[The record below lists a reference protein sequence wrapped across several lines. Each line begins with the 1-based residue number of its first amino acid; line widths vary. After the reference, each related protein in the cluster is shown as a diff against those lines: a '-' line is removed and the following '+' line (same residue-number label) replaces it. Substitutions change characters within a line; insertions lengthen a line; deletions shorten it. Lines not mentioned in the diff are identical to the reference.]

1 MGEDGMEKSCS
12 NMREMTAV
20 YKILVRNPV
29 GKSPVHKS

>member
-1 MGEDGMEKSCS
+1 MDKSCS

-20 YKILVRNPV
+20 KKILVRKPE